1 MGLRASRLRGVGRH
15 KRATTRDDAQSASTT
30 AHRDETMIAQTL
42 SNVARPRV
50 VARARAT
57 QKSTAARAQFGA
69 VRGFDPLRCVG
80 DEWATRDANGTRSK
94 TDDDARGDARNDARD
109 ARDARNDAN
118 GEGRV
123 GGAGGGEGRRGA
135 RRAGGRRIATGSR
148 SPHDKIGFGAGRRM
162 RARGRARR
170 RMRIGA
176 AVTAAWTRARGRM
189 NED

>member
-1 MGLRASRLRGVGRH
+1 
-15 KRATTRDDAQSASTT
+15 
-30 AHRDETMIAQTL
+30 MIAQTL

-109 ARDARNDAN
+109 ARDARCDAN
-118 GEGRV
+118 GEGCV
-123 GGAGGGEGRRGA
+123 GGAGGYRGSA
-135 RRAGGRRIATGSR
+135 RRAT
-148 SPHDKIGFGAGRRM
+148 
-162 RARGRARR
+162 RGRATKRDG
-170 RMRIGA
+170 IA
-176 AVTAAWTRARGRM
+176 IPP
-189 NED
+189 

>member
-1 MGLRASRLRGVGRH
+1 MGSNASRLRAAVRDKRKDDARRR
-15 KRATTRDDAQSASTT
+15 KRASTP

-69 VRGFDPLRCVG
+69 VKGFDPLRCVG

-118 GEGRV
+118 GEGCV
-123 GGAGGGEGRRGA
+123 GG
-135 RRAGGRRIATGSR
+135 AGGRRIATGSR

>member
-1 MGLRASRLRGVGRH
+1 
-15 KRATTRDDAQSASTT
+15 
-30 AHRDETMIAQTL
+30 MIAQTL

-69 VRGFDPLRCVG
+69 VKGFDPLRCVG

-118 GEGRV
+118 GEGCV
-123 GGAGGGEGRRGA
+123 GGAGGGGGSA
-135 RRAGGRRIATGSR
+135 RRAT
-148 SPHDKIGFGAGRRM
+148 
-162 RARGRARR
+162 RGRATDRDG
-170 RMRIGA
+170 IA
-176 AVTAAWTRARGRM
+176 IPP
-189 NED
+189 